1 MFENLA
7 PTDFAVGQEHIWVVS
22 GGRSYAWTGDL
33 LPKVAGNAKSR
44 GTLGFFIDGPLDL
57 NDAVL
62 VAGRG
67 EQNQAAVPLGA
78 QGTGKLLL
86 PRNEQVSGT
95 ATAGGLAVDLVS
107 AIVTAGDFEFNQN
120 APKGKVVV
128 HLELQATTTE
138 RYGDNFIGNH
148 LAVET
153 PDGEQATPLGGSN
166 VVLAADAKASS
177 LYADFAVP
185 EPAMGKFVLVVR
197 QQTERSPIPFT
208 LS

>member
-1 MFENLA
+1 M
-7 PTDFAVGQEHIWVVS
+7 
-22 GGRSYAWTGDL
+22 
-33 LPKVAGNAKSR
+33 
-44 GTLGFFIDGPLDL
+44 
-57 NDAVL
+57 
-62 VAGRG
+62 
-67 EQNQAAVPLGA
+67 
-78 QGTGKLLL
+78 
-86 PRNEQVSGT
+86 SGT

-153 PDGEQATPLGGSN
+153 PNGEQATPLGGSN
-166 VVLAADAKASS
+166 VVLAADAKASN

-197 QQTERSPIPFT
+197 QQKSALRSRSRSLDCIRARASLT
-208 LS
+208 GSVGSTA